1 MIYVID
7 VAEKRKVRDISKC
20 VYNFTVGLWLHIKTF
35 QKIYSNKLS
44 NSIKQRRFFFFKI
57 LHFIKIYVSRNYL
70 GIDLEI

>member
-35 QKIYSNKLS
+35 QKIYSNKLL
-44 NSIKQRRFFFFKI
+44 NSIKQRRFFFKI